1 VAEAAADDAMRKT
14 NNVDAAPF
22 IVVNYIKILIN
33 TLLFWLPPNN
43 LETDNF

>member
-33 TLLFWLPPNN
+33 TWLPPNN